1 MPTNLY
7 GTGDNYHP
15 QNSHVL
21 PALIRKVHEAKENN
35 SPRVVVWGTGTP
47 RREFMFA
54 DDLADA
60 CVFLMENYNEKAFV
74 NIGVGTDIS
83 ISELAE
89 LVKEVIGYNGSF
101 VFDTSRPDGTPQKL
115 MDVSRLHALGWKH
128 TTSLKE
134 GIQLAYKDF
143 LKREVVEG

>member
-1 MPTNLY
+1 
-7 GTGDNYHP
+7 
-15 QNSHVL
+15 
-21 PALIRKVHEAKENN
+21 
-35 SPRVVVWGTGTP
+35 
-47 RREFMFA
+47 MFA

-74 NIGVGTDIS
+74 NIGVGTDIP
-83 ISELAE
+83 IRELAE

-128 TTSLKE
+128 TISLKE